1 MSAESNETPRLCGA
15 STISLVRLTYT
26 MTLLASLG
34 VASPLSAAPSA
45 PERETAR
52 SLMAEGD
59 RLADAGDVRAA
70 MARYA
75 SAHAIMHVPTT
86 GLALASVQAKLGLLV
101 EARATAIE
109 VLNLPIA
116 AGDPTVFAAAKTSAA
131 NLAEQLEPRVPS
143 VRVAVVPADAAYT
156 LTIDAV
162 TLPIDARGAPYR
174 CNPGKHSLRVE
185 APGYAPR
192 TLPFELSEGQLFAPS
207 LTLQPLMSTTPVAVA
222 HSAVSAPEGSAADG
236 GGDASFAGRTRAI
249 VGFSVGGVALIAG
262 SVAGIVSASRTSSLK
277 EACPNDACGPRQ
289 RSALSS
295 SNTLANLANIAIP
308 LGVIGVGYG
317 VFELLSLPGP
327 NAERANEGSLHVA
340 MTGTGAVIGGSL

>member
-1 MSAESNETPRLCGA
+1 MSADSREQPCFHGVSTTIFGRL
-15 STISLVRLTYT
+15 S
-26 MTLLASLG
+26 ASLALLVSLG
-34 VASPLSAAPSA
+34 LAAPLSAAPSA

-52 SLMAEGD
+52 SQMAEGD
-59 RLADAGDVRAA
+59 RLLAAGDVRAA

-86 GLALASVQAKLGLLV
+86 GLALASALAKLGLLV

-109 VLNLPIA
+109 VLNLPVA
-116 AGDPTVFAAAKTSAA
+116 PGDPTVFAAAKTSAA

-143 VRVAVVPADAAYT
+143 VRAAVAPADAAYT

-162 TLPIDARGAPYR
+162 TLPNDARAAPYR
-174 CNPGKHSLRVE
+174 CNPGKHTLRVD

-207 LTLQPLMSTTPVAVA
+207 LTLQPLASTTPSAA
-222 HSAVSAPEGSAADG
+222 ANTAVSPPNDLAADSG
-236 GGDASFAGRTRAI
+236 NDPAAPGRTRAI
-249 VGFSVGGVALIAG
+249 AGFSAGGVALIAG

-277 EACPNDACGPRQ
+277 DACPNDACGPRQ

-295 SNTLANLANIAIP
+295 SNTLANFANIAIP
-308 LGVIGVGYG
+308 LGVLGIGYG
-317 VFELLSLPGP
+317 VFELLTLPTSNP
-327 NAERANEGSLHVA
+327 AHAGSLHVA
-340 MTGTGAVIGGSL
+340 MTGAGAVIGGSL